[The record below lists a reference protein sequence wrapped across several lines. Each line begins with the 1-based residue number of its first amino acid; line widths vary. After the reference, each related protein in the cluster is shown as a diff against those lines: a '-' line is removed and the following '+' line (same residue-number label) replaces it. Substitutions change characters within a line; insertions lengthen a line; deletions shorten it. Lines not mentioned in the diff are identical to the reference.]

1 VQGGT
6 GDSDADL
13 LRAAVEEMRQ
23 SAQFPVTFGGIAH
36 RGSVTITHL
45 SGNRHDSLVGLRVET
60 NRGLGGRAMSEGR
73 PRVTSD
79 YGASPHIT
87 HDYDEAVLG
96 EGIRSLLAVPVV
108 VRGQTRGVLYGGT
121 HAGSARGGVVV
132 APAMQIAQNLAIE
145 LAVRDEVEQRL
156 RTLRQK
162 IDDSAPRLGAA
173 ELADL
178 REGAAELRG
187 IASAV
192 SHDPELRTRV
202 AAVEARL
209 AALAR
214 PTGTASSVTLAPRE
228 LDVLSYVALGASN
241 AETATRLGLAET
253 TVKAYLSSA
262 MTKLGSRSRF
272 HAVQR
277 ARQEGLL
284 P

>member
-1 VQGGT
+1 
-6 GDSDADL
+6 
-13 LRAAVEEMRQ
+13 
-23 SAQFPVTFGGIAH
+23 
-36 RGSVTITHL
+36 
-45 SGNRHDSLVGLRVET
+45 
-60 NRGLGGRAMSEGR
+60 
-73 PRVTSD
+73 
-79 YGASPHIT
+79 
-87 HDYDEAVLG
+87 
-96 EGIRSLLAVPVV
+96 
-108 VRGQTRGVLYGGT
+108 
-121 HAGSARGGVVV
+121 
-132 APAMQIAQNLAIE
+132 MQIAQNLAIE